1 MDYLQIAN
9 SPFMWLAAGLA
20 VGLVLLQAFLF
31 ARKSYSTGLK
41 IGMKKEQLNVAI
53 RSSFIASLGPSVVI
67 LSGLLA
73 LLVTVGGPMAW
84 MRLSYIG
91 SVMFELMAAAIGT
104 EAAGVKMNIDPMTT
118 QAFANALW
126 TMITGSIGW
135 IIFATLFADKMEHL
149 QTRMSRGDKGLVAIV
164 AISAMLGSFGSLV
177 SGHLIAMNA
186 NTIAAVTGA
195 LVMVVL
201 SMTADKK
208 NIRWIK
214 EWSLA
219 IALFAGVIA
228 AVLGGGLPK

>member
-1 MDYLQIAN
+1 MEYLKIAN
-9 SPFMWLAAGLA
+9 SPLMWLAAGLA
-20 VGLVLLQAFLF
+20 VGLVLVQSFLF
-31 ARKSYSTGLK
+31 AKKSYATGLK
-41 IGMKKEQLNVAI
+41 MGMRKEQLDVAI

-118 QAFANALW
+118 TAFANALW

-135 IIFATLFADKMEHL
+135 IIFATLFADKMDRL
-149 QTRMSRGDKGLVAIV
+149 QTRMSKGDKGLVAVV
-164 AISAMLGSFGSLV
+164 AVSAMLGSFGSLL

-195 LVMVVL
+195 VVMVVL
-201 SMTADKK
+201 STAADKK
-208 NIRWIK
+208 NIRWLK

-219 IALFAGVIA
+219 IALFAGVVA